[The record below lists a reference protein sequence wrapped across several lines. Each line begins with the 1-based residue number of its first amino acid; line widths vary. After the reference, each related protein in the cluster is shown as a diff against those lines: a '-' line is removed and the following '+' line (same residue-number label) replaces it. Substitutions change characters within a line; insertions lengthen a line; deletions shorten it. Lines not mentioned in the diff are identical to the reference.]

1 MAYGTC
7 HCLFIGLDKCMDDRC
22 GMELEEE
29 E

>member
-7 HCLFIGLDKCMDDRC
+7 HCLLIGLKKCMDDRC
-22 GMELEEE
+22 AMELEEE